1 MNLFLCNKFILIF
14 YVSPVHSSIKMYFR
28 YNFRFPVILS
38 AQFSTSLNML
48 FQILRFVCQMRGE
61 VVINGS
67 LEGGDI
73 DLVHLE

>member
-1 MNLFLCNKFILIF
+1 MC
-14 YVSPVHSSIKMYFR
+14 FR

-38 AQFSTSLNML
+38 GQFSTLLNML

-67 LEGGDI
+67 LQ
-73 DLVHLE
+73 